1 MDDLAREYWDRIK
14 VARFMVMTR
23 YFDVPSPEIK
33 ERYDL
38 TYIPTVILFDKG
50 VEVERWRLV
59 VMEDVYRYGLNKFL
73 KTRAAKEARVGKSPG
88 NQAPPVRPPVSPEA
102 AGIRTKPT
110 L

>member
-1 MDDLAREYWDRIK
+1 MDDLAREYWGRVK
-14 VARFMVMTR
+14 VARFMAKTR
-23 YFDVPSPEIK
+23 YLDVPSPEII
-33 ERYDL
+33 ERYDIV
-38 TYIPTVILFDKG
+38 YIPTVILFDKG

-73 KTRAAKEARVGKSPG
+73 KTRAAKEASVGKSPG
-88 NQAPPVRPPVSPEA
+88 NQAPPALPSVSPEA